1 MAPSQHVH
9 DRKKRSSRPLRV
21 ALLAALFALGQ
32 AQAITVVESGPNLVQ
47 SILNQINTYI
57 QRGQDRVAHG
67 LETAHRVEEL
77 AHMSQQLAGLQ
88 SYMDRVMPMG
98 LTQVSLQERA
108 LDYGVETKCPGDGG
122 LSDFSVNA
130 LWRKFTPKLEE
141 EISEQQRQV
150 CQLIQM
156 AQNAKYNEIVRVM
169 RNVEAR
175 SAEAQGLSVG
185 RQGVGT
191 SEGRLATNS
200 NDVSR
205 FLANTT
211 VDIQYS
217 ETAIRAY
224 DNLIASLNADQEL
237 LAKQGLNGKKP
248 SVVGTVSQ
256 GVMLKSALETLKA
269 RDR

>member
-1 MAPSQHVH
+1 MASKRDVQDCKKPSP
-9 DRKKRSSRPLRV
+9 RTLRLAV
-21 ALLAALFALGQ
+21 LAASLVIGQ
-32 AQAITVVESGPNLVQ
+32 AQAMTVVESGPNLVQ
-47 SILNQINTYI
+47 SILNQINTYV

-67 LETAHRVEEL
+67 LESAHRVEEL
-77 AHMSQQLAGLQ
+77 AHMAQQLAGLQ

-98 LTQVSLQERA
+98 LTQVSMQERG

-122 LSDFSVNA
+122 LSDFSVNT

-169 RNVEAR
+169 KNLEAR
-175 SAEAQGLSVG
+175 SAEAHGLSIS
-185 RQGVGT
+185 RQGVGS
-191 SEGRLATNS
+191 SEGKLATNS

-217 ETAIRAY
+217 QTAIPAY
-224 DNLIASLNADQEL
+224 ENLIASLNADQEL
-237 LAKQGLNGKKP
+237 LARQGLNGKRS
-248 SVVGTVSQ
+248 SVVGSVSQ

-269 RDR
+269 RER